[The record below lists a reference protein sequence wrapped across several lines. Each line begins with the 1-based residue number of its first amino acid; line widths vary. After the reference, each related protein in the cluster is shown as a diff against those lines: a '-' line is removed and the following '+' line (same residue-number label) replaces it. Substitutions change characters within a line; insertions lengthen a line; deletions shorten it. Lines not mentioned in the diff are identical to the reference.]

1 MQLLKFVETL
11 SCLFP
16 PFSTFFHFQIL
27 EEVTPMPSF
36 ATADMKD
43 EAEGNVIIE
52 SGASKH
58 YYSEEVRGWPMR
70 GGGVGRGIEFEGANR
85 G

>member
-11 SCLFP
+11 SFY
-16 PFSTFFHFQIL
+16 TFFHFQIL

-58 YYSEEVRGWPMR
+58 YYSEEVRGWPI
-70 GGGVGRGIEFEGANR
+70 GGGG
-85 G
+85 